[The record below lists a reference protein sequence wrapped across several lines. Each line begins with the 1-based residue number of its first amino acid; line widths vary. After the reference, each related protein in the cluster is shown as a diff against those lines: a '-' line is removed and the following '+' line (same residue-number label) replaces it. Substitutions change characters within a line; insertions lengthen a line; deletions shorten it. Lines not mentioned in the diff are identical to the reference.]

1 MQNIAILGSSGFVG
15 KALVHKFR
23 REGWSV
29 IECSRSHQEN
39 AYRVDLFDRGG
50 WRNIFRSGIPNAV
63 ISTSWYTNHGDF
75 WNSHLNKKFREAT
88 VALAEDCFKNG
99 VERFIGIG
107 SMTEYGTKNHSKFYE
122 QIPEMPIDSYS
133 NEKIETCR
141 EISKLSLSYR
151 KNFQWLRIFQAFGKG
166 EKRERFIPSLIEALF
181 NETEFLI
188 GTPENVLDWIHI
200 DEISSAIFHS
210 VANIDLQVIDV
221 GTGLGQSV
229 LDVSRKICTI
239 GGFDSSL
246 IKYSSQDPR
255 LRKELVVSETSP
267 LLKSGWRPEKSLEIH
282 LEEMLDQKINS

>member
-1 MQNIAILGSSGFVG
+1 
-15 KALVHKFR
+15 
-23 REGWSV
+23 
-29 IECSRSHQEN
+29 
-39 AYRVDLFDRGG
+39 
-50 WRNIFRSGIPNAV
+50 
-63 ISTSWYTNHGDF
+63 
-75 WNSHLNKKFREAT
+75 
-88 VALAEDCFKNG
+88 LAEDCFKNG

-122 QIPEMPIDSYS
+122 QISEMPIDSYS
-133 NEKIETCR
+133 HEKIETCR

-181 NETEFLI
+181 NETQFLI

-200 DEISSAIFHS
+200 DEISTAIFHS

-282 LEEMLDQKINS
+282 LEEMFDQKINS